1 MNRSAGVEAEVLP
14 DDLSRK
20 IDKLLA
26 MRRRNLKLP
35 PEIMAL
41 YKQRT
46 YKSSAKMLVS
56 WFCSVGIVNQ
66 VDGLFDFQSNM
77 YKLDV
82 TLHFFISLLFLISS
96 GLIRLRLF
104 RGREP
109 YLIISCLLLLWLDGL
124 FAAYTHDTIDLE
136 RKLTMINFA
145 VDLAILFVRID
156 RKYLIWIAA
165 LSTGLMVLLIVVFAG
180 HAIDD
185 KVQLVAFYTMTM
197 IGVIAGRDVQ
207 DLYLH
212 ELFLLRM
219 REEIRVK
226 EAQER
231 GEQLSQIAYIDK
243 LTEVPNRRYF
253 DEICATMSDTTAN
266 LFPLAV
272 CMVDIDHFKGLN
284 DSLGHLQG
292 DRCLHLVAAAIRNS
306 LRRRSDI
313 LARYG
318 GEEFVIL
325 MPQTNLPGALEVAE
339 QSRIAV
345 FNLGHPNPGSAVR
358 VVTASFGVSISAAPP
373 LRIEDLIAQADAAL
387 YRAKARG
394 RNCVV
399 SCDRSVTVG

>member
-1 MNRSAGVEAEVLP
+1 MSRQPRTATARTLP
-14 DDLSRK
+14 DHLSRK
-20 IDKLLA
+20 VEELLA
-26 MRRRNLKLP
+26 MRRRDLKLP

-41 YKQRT
+41 YKERT

-66 VDGLFDFQSNM
+66 VDGILDFQSNM

-82 TLHFFISLLFLISS
+82 TIHFFISLLFLISS
-96 GLIRLRLF
+96 VLVRLRFF

-109 YLIISCLLLLWLDGL
+109 YLIMSCLLMLWFDGL

-136 RKLTMINFA
+136 RKLTMIGFA

-165 LSTGLMVLLIVVFAG
+165 LSTGLMVVLIVVFAG
-180 HAIDD
+180 RAIDD

-212 ELFLLRM
+212 ELFLLRT
-219 REEIRVK
+219 REEIRMQ
-226 EAQER
+226 AARER
-231 GEQLSQIAYIDK
+231 GEQLSQIAYMDK

-253 DEICATMSDTTAN
+253 EEICGSIAN
-266 LFPLAV
+266 STKNPFPLAI
-272 CMVDIDHFKGLN
+272 CMADIDHFKGLN

-292 DRCLHLVAAAIRNS
+292 DRCLHVVAGALRNA
-306 LRRRSDI
+306 LRGGSDI

-318 GEEFVIL
+318 GEEFIIL
-325 MPQTNLPGALEVAE
+325 LPNTSLPDALEVVE
-339 QSRIAV
+339 RVRVAV

-358 VVTASFGVSISAAPP
+358 VVTASFGVAVSEGSP
-373 LRIEDLIAQADAAL
+373 LGIQALIAQADAAL
-387 YRAKARG
+387 YRAKSQG
-394 RNCVV
+394 RNRVM
-399 SCDRSVTVG
+399 S